1 MLRGLRGAVARFSAA
16 DGLFMGAGLAFF
28 ALVCVIPL
36 TLLMVSALGF
46 VLSSEQAANQVIG
59 HLAQSFPVNRREISR
74 TLLRIVE
81 TRRASGV
88 LGTVVLLLFST
99 QLFSMSRLVMHRL
112 IGIRVSAGFLR
123 NLVLDVGIIVVLSLL
138 LVAATATESALEWF
152 RSLVRDPAW
161 RPLVSTDTTRVGL
174 SLVFSVAMFY
184 LGYRYVP
191 RRHIRVGAAMRGA
204 ILAAVLWEIAK
215 QVFRVYM
222 RRVAIYDQVY
232 GPLGALIA
240 IVMFVYYSALVFVF
254 GGAYAAA
261 LDARRAGR

>member
-1 MLRGLRGAVARFSAA
+1 MLRGLRGAAARFAAA
-16 DGLFMGAGLAFF
+16 DGFLMGAGLAFF
-28 ALVCVIPL
+28 GLVCLIPL
-36 TLLMVSALGF
+36 TLLMVSLLGF
-46 VLSSEQAANQVIG
+46 VLSSEQAANQVVG
-59 HLAQSFPVNRREISR
+59 HLAQNFPVNRREIAR

-81 TRRASGV
+81 TRRASGL
-88 LGTVVLLLFST
+88 LGTGALLLFST
-99 QLFSMSRLVMHRL
+99 QLFSVSRLVMHRL

-123 NLVLDVGIIVVLSLL
+123 NLVLDLGMIVLLSLL
-138 LVAATATESALEWF
+138 LFAATATESALEWF
-152 RSLVRDPAW
+152 RTLVLDPAR
-161 RPLVSTDTTRVGL
+161 RPLVSSDTTRVAL
-174 SLVFSVAMFY
+174 SLALSVAMFY

-191 RRHIRVGAAMRGA
+191 RRHIRIGAAMRGA

-240 IVMFVYYSALVFVF
+240 FVMFVYYSALVFVF

-261 LDARRAGR
+261 LDARRR